1 MSEAP
6 RVPMSDPLLSTLV
19 AILDIVVLERLHGGS
34 FRQLGT
40 EHPPSWFSEAF
51 HSADTGAPVTLVQA
65 FPVLDSF
72 LSEAE
77 VFWQRTAYG
86 RLDGE
91 AFVVAGSG
99 GHNLALMTI
108 AVALQGRHFLLI
120 QRVAGFDERQQVL
133 QRAREQALSHE
144 AVVRKID
151 GLRQPFSKL
160 TACADELA
168 ASGLSQAQGTVMA
181 RARAELEALGRL
193 LDELPKLP
201 PAASPAGRSRRS

>member
-6 RVPMSDPLLSTLV
+6 RVTMSDSLLASLV
-19 AILDIVVLERLHGGS
+19 AILDTVVLERLQGGS

-40 EHPPSWFSEAF
+40 EYPPAWFTQAF
-51 HSADTGAPVTLVQA
+51 HNADPGAPVTLVQA

-77 VFWQRTAYG
+77 VFWQGTAYG

-91 AFVVAGSG
+91 AFVVAGPAG
-99 GHNLALMTI
+99 DNLALTTI
-108 AVALQGRHFLLI
+108 AVAMQGRHFLLI
-120 QRVAGFDERQQVL
+120 QRVAGFDERHRVL

-151 GLRQPFSKL
+151 ALRQPFAKL
-160 TACADELA
+160 SAIVGELA
-168 ASGLSQAQGTVMA
+168 ALDLADAQRAVVTRASSELDTLRGT
-181 RARAELEALGRL
+181 

-201 PAASPAGRSRRS
+201 RGASPRGRR